1 MTTGL
6 PVCAYCKHLYFDDN
20 GKTTGTCDAFPGGIP
35 SEIILLENDHSKPVK
50 GDHGIQFESTD
61 KNDLRESNA

>member
-6 PVCAYCKHLYFDDN
+6 PVCAFCRHLYFDDN
-20 GKTTGTCDAFPGGIP
+20 GKTTGTCKAFPDGIP
-35 SEIILLENDHSKPVK
+35 SDIVLCKNDHSEPRK
-50 GDHGIQFESTD
+50 GDHGIQFEPTN